1 MLITRTSILS
11 GVKNYMDIPITED
24 ELAAYER
31 GDMLIQYAFPKLT
44 DDQREFILSG
54 ITPEEWDRAFGS
66 NYEI

>member
-31 GDMLIQYAFPKLT
+31 GDMLIQHAFPKLT

-54 ITPEEWDRAFGS
+54 ITPEEWKATFGE